1 MITGQWWYLMLAK
14 YHYKLYIFSFKGN
27 YYRTH
32 PFWMAHSLSLLLSQS
47 TNCRRQLDFCAK
59 CQCQY
64 HWGPHTH
71 KHTLA
76 LIAFIV
82 ALHCSVDVFKSQF
95 YGFISPQ
102 WVRGFAHTRGYLNGS
117 FEIVS
122 VSVRICFRTLST
134 NRMPGKGTYSHWNWK
149 RFRDLSD

>member
-32 PFWMAHSLSLLLSQS
+32 PFWMALSLSVAIAIDKLSS
-47 TNCRRQLDFCAK
+47 ATRFL
-59 CQCQY
+59 CQM
-64 HWGPHTH
+64 PIPLRATHT
-71 KHTLA
+71 HTLA